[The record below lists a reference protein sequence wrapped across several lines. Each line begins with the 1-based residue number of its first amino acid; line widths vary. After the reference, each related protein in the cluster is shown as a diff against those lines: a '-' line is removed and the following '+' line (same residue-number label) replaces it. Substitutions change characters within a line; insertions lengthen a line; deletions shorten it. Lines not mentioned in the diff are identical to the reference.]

1 MALGMAQ
8 TVETVRLKRHTL
20 DAFDAYIREAEAVS
34 QAAAAFLWCEAEPE
48 RLKPLRKG
56 HIVAQFW
63 GGKGPERAPDGLIH
77 DWIGATWLENATV
90 AQTLAL
96 IQDYDNHK
104 NVYKPEVIESKL
116 LSRRGS
122 DFKIYLR
129 LVKKKILTVVLDTW
143 HDVHYWSNGARAT
156 CRSMTTRISE
166 VEDAGKPNEKVLPPD
181 AGYGFLWRLYTHWR
195 FQEAAGGMYAECR
208 AISLTRDIPHGLG
221 WIIEPIVRKLP
232 GESLI
237 TTLKATREALRPGS

>member
-1 MALGMAQ
+1 MAQ
-8 TVETVRLKRHTL
+8 TVETARLRQHTV
-20 DAFDAYIREAEAVS
+20 DAFDAYIREAEAS
-34 QAAAAFLWCEAEPE
+34 SEQNMKAGAPFLWCEAGEE
-48 RLKPLRKG
+48 RLKPLHKG

-63 GGKGPERAPDGLIH
+63 GGKGPDRAPDGLIH
-77 DWIGATWLENATV
+77 DWIGTAFIPNATV

-116 LSRRGS
+116 LSRRGG

-143 HDVHYWSNGARAT
+143 HDVHYWSNGAQAT
-156 CRSMTTRISE
+156 CRSITTRISE
-166 VEDAGKPNEKVLPPD
+166 VEDAGKPNERVLPPD
-181 AGYGFLWRLYTHWR
+181 SGYGFLWRLYTHWR
-195 FQEAAGGMYAECR
+195 FQEGAAGVYAECR
-208 AISLTRDIPHGLG
+208 AISLTRDIPVGLG
-221 WIIEPIVRKLP
+221 WIIEPIVRRLP

-237 TTLKATREALRPGS
+237 ATLKATRDALRER